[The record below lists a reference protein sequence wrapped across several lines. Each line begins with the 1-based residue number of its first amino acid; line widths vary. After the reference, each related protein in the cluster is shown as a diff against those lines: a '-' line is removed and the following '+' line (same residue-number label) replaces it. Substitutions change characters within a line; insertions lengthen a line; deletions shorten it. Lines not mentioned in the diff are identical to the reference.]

1 MNTKLIVYRKGM
13 HSIVVVKPFEV
24 NHELVHITLEYYNF
38 NRFWFTHSITLE
50 PANILLNGNM
60 WR

>member
-38 NRFWFTHSITLE
+38 NRF
-50 PANILLNGNM
+50 
-60 WR
+60 